1 MTKRKYVP
9 VLKGK
14 LGEFNALRN
23 MRPDEKC
30 LVTPL
35 IEIPPIPWDHE
46 NDQPAKSV
54 DQHLSKVD
62 GLLAKSWGM
71 QHSLF
76 LDFLWIGE
84 KERMSDG
91 SHPMENLFE
100 RTRKEGLN
108 VIPVTALVRGDDYQ
122 SACRRIVAKDHRGVC
137 LRIHTED
144 FEQPEL
150 EFEVAK
156 ILKRVG
162 VTEGEVDLLLDLG
175 SLGRDVSPQ
184 SVKDVVSKIRNL
196 PYLKKWRS
204 FAISGTGFPVDLM
217 GLPPLNVSAVARSE
231 WKLWR
236 NIIKTS
242 IVPRM
247 PVFGD
252 YAIAHPQPPE
262 VDPRIMRASASIR
275 YTTDEDWLILKGQ
288 NLRDHGYGQFHE
300 VSGTLIKSGEYS
312 GPEFSWG
319 DWFIGECAGRRS
331 SSGNLT
337 TWRAVGTSHH
347 ISFVLRQVASF
358 SWT

>member
-1 MTKRKYVP
+1 MTQRKYVP

-14 LGEFNALRN
+14 LGEFGALRN

-30 LVTPL
+30 FVTPL
-35 IEIPPIPWDHE
+35 IEIPPIPWDHA

-71 QHSLF
+71 YHPMF

-91 SHPMENLFE
+91 AHPMENLFE
-100 RTRKEGLN
+100 RTRKGGLK
-108 VIPVTALVRGDDYQ
+108 VIPVTALVRGEDYQ
-122 SACRRIVAKDHRGVC
+122 RACRRIAARDHRGMC
-137 LRIHTED
+137 FRIQTED

-150 EFEVAK
+150 ESKLAE
-156 ILKRVG
+156 ILKCVG
-162 VTEGEVDLLLDLG
+162 VSVGEVDLLLDLG
-175 SLGRDVSPQ
+175 SLDSGVSTQ
-184 SVKDVVSKIRNL
+184 TVTDVVSMIRNL
-196 PYLKKWRS
+196 PYLSKWRS
-204 FAISGTGFPVDLM
+204 FAISATGFPVDLM
-217 GLPPLNVSAVARSE
+217 GLPPLNISTVSRLE
-231 WKLWR
+231 WRLWR

-275 YTTDEDWLILKGQ
+275 YTTDDDWLILKGQ
-288 NLRDHGYGQFHE
+288 NLRDHGYGQFHDLSDTL
-300 VSGTLIKSGEYS
+300 VSSGEYS

-347 ISFVLRQVASF
+347 ISFVLLQVANF
-358 SWT
+358 S

>member
-1 MTKRKYVP
+1 MSARKYVP

-14 LGEFNALRN
+14 LGEFGALRN
-23 MRPDEKC
+23 MRQDEKC

-35 IEIPPIPWDHE
+35 VEIPPIPWDHE

-54 DQHLSKVD
+54 DMHLSKID
-62 GLLAKSWGM
+62 RLLAKSWGV
-71 QHSLF
+71 HHPLF

-91 SHPMENLFE
+91 THPMENLFA
-100 RTRKEGLN
+100 RTRNGGLK

-122 SACRRIVAKDHRGVC
+122 DACRRIAARDHRGVC
-137 LRIHTED
+137 LRIQSED
-144 FEQPEL
+144 FELPDL
-150 EFEVAK
+150 ESEVAE

-162 VTEGEVDLLLDLG
+162 LSVGEVDLLLDLG
-175 SLGRDVSPQ
+175 SLDSGVNPQ
-184 SVKDVVSKIRNL
+184 TVKDVVSRIRSL
-196 PYLKKWRS
+196 PYLNKWRS
-204 FAISGTGFPVDLM
+204 FAISATGFPVDLM
-217 GLPPLNVSAVARSE
+217 GLLPLNISPVSRSE
-231 WKLWR
+231 WRLWR
-236 NIIKTS
+236 SIIKTS
-242 IVPRM
+242 TVPRM

-275 YTTDEDWLILKGQ
+275 YTTDDDWLILKGQ
-288 NLRDHGYGQFHE
+288 NLRDYGYDQFHD
-300 VSGTLIKSGEYS
+300 VSDTLVNSGEYS

-358 SWT
+358 S